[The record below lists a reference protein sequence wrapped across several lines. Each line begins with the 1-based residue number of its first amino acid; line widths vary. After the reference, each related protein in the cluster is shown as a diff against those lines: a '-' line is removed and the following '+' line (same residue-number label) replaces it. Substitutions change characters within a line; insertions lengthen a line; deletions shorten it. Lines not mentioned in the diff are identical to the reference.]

1 MKNPLIKICGIT
13 SEEEIGYIAKAGI
26 DYAGFVLFFP
36 KSKRNLSLECAKKL
50 IAKLPAG
57 VVSVAVTVSPT
68 KEQVEAVVEAGFL
81 AIQIHGK
88 IENSVI
94 TSCRIPVFK
103 AFNVSDMDAFSHYEE
118 MDEVAG
124 FVMDAAVPGSGKTFD
139 WDLLQK
145 NVARI
150 HARGNIHQHLD
161 LIAGLPY
168 EDFNTFKKSFCDV
181 YAMKPDQFQLGFLK
195 VLDGSFMNEK
205 RNDYEIQA
213 SSLPPY
219 EIFSTKWLSYED
231 VLSLK
236 GVEEMVEVYYNSFQ
250 FAASMIYLERLFKDA
265 YCLYEGLAKEYE
277 EKHLFERKINRRER
291 YEVLYA
297 FGKKH
302 VPETD
307 AGNWQEI
314 ITYDWYRRD
323 FAKEKPTFVKPDS
336 ETQKRE
342 IRAFFDRECETHRY
356 LPGYEGYVTRQ
367 LYHMVYLGEYT
378 VDIQRLLK
386 DGTLQKR
393 EPYYI
398 LFDYKNRNPLN
409 YAAAERI
416 LTMDEFT
423 GTP

>member
-1 MKNPLIKICGIT
+1 MKFVDRTFNCNHAYAYRIWKYIGEHDNGVT
-13 SEEEIGYIAKAGI
+13 NFHFEIGGDLLHEEDFLLFDTFRPGLVQFEIGVQSTNPDTLKAI
-26 DYAGFVLFFP
+26 RRTA
-36 KSKRNLSLECAKKL
+36 
-50 IAKLPAG
+50 
-57 VVSVAVTVSPT
+57 
-68 KEQVEAVVEAGFL
+68 
-81 AIQIHGK
+81 
-88 IENSVI
+88 
-94 TSCRIPVFK
+94 
-103 AFNVSDMDAFSHYEE
+103 
-118 MDEVAG
+118 
-124 FVMDAAVPGSGKTFD
+124 D

-250 FAASMIYLERLFKDA
+250 FTASMIYLERLFKDA
-265 YCLYEGLAKEYE
+265 YCLYEELAEEYE

-323 FAKEKPTFVKPDS
+323 FAKEKPTFVKPGS

-356 LPGYEGYVTRQ
+356 PPGYEGYVTRQ

-386 DGTLQKR
+386 DGTLQKK

>member
-1 MKNPLIKICGIT
+1 
-13 SEEEIGYIAKAGI
+13 
-26 DYAGFVLFFP
+26 
-36 KSKRNLSLECAKKL
+36 
-50 IAKLPAG
+50 
-57 VVSVAVTVSPT
+57 
-68 KEQVEAVVEAGFL
+68 
-81 AIQIHGK
+81 
-88 IENSVI
+88 
-94 TSCRIPVFK
+94 
-103 AFNVSDMDAFSHYEE
+103 
-118 MDEVAG
+118 
-124 FVMDAAVPGSGKTFD
+124 
-139 WDLLQK
+139 
-145 NVARI
+145 
-150 HARGNIHQHLD
+150 
-161 LIAGLPY
+161 
-168 EDFNTFKKSFCDV
+168 
-181 YAMKPDQFQLGFLK
+181 
-195 VLDGSFMNEK
+195 
-205 RNDYEIQA
+205 
-213 SSLPPY
+213 
-219 EIFSTKWLSYED
+219 
-231 VLSLK
+231 
-236 GVEEMVEVYYNSFQ
+236 MVEVYYNSFQ

-265 YCLYEGLAKEYE
+265 YCLYEELAKEYE

-302 VPETD
+302 VSETD

-356 LPGYEGYVTRQ
+356 LHGYEGYVTRQ

-423 GTP
+423 GMP